1 MKPFVMIHVI
11 ATYYSPLKVVYATVL
26 TNRQGRRQQVPES
39 TCSWSLLIYYNTR
52 SLDFPPFLL
61 IVKCIWF
68 ILLYTL
74 WRDIFIINIICN
86 RWLGKIVYHYLFWQA
101 KKTQNLFTHNTKQ
114 AYFNL
119 SADMNMSNKYSNDYV
134 DANTLI
140 QISKII

>member
-1 MKPFVMIHVI
+1 MIEENCI
-11 ATYYSPLKVVYATVL
+11 PL
-26 TNRQGRRQQVPES
+26 
-39 TCSWSLLIYYNTR
+39 
-52 SLDFPPFLL
+52 
-61 IVKCIWF
+61 F
-68 ILLYTL
+68 ILTS
-74 WRDIFIINIICN
+74 
-86 RWLGKIVYHYLFWQA
+86 K